1 MQRGTAA
8 DHDDTLQVEEF
19 AGTGAHAGQDR
30 GAVQEVQP
38 TTKGVPDRLGLL
50 VDLLEHEMVVAAL
63 LHGPGFELQF
73 GDVPIHRR
81 VVEVRDIH
89 GVRGDE
95 GDIPVVEI
103 DDPSRVRD
111 EGRGVGSDQA
121 LPFADTDDERAAF
134 PRDDDTSGFVGGDDG
149 DAVRT
154 LDLS

>member
-1 MQRGTAA
+1 
-8 DHDDTLQVEEF
+8 
-19 AGTGAHAGQDR
+19 
-30 GAVQEVQP
+30 
-38 TTKGVPDRLGLL
+38 
-50 VDLLEHEMVVAAL
+50 MVVAAL

-81 VVEVRDIH
+81 VVEVRDVH

-103 DDPSRVRD
+103 DDPSRMRD